1 MADEIKVNTNDW
13 SGLSKE
19 DQEKVTNIL
28 TATGL
33 LPAGSSITPDANAK
47 PATGLAPAS
56 AGGLQ
61 PAFPNLCKPLCDI
74 AETAAIAACAALS
87 GPAAAVC
94 IAAAKAGGEFC
105 RSKCKK

>member
-1 MADEIKVNTNDW
+1 MADDIKVNTNDW

-33 LPAGSSITPDANAK
+33 LKAGSSITPDANVK
-47 PATGLAPAS
+47 SATGLGPAG

-61 PAFPNLCKPLCDI
+61 PAWPNFCKIGCDL
-74 AETAAIAACAALS
+74 AEAAGVAACAALS
-87 GPAAAVC
+87 GPAAALC
-94 IAAAKAGGEFC
+94 IAAAHAGGEFC
-105 RSKCKK
+105 RSKC